1 MNKTAMLRSFFA
13 VPLFALTF
21 FALEPREALA
31 MPTAQLSDVVSSP
44 VEKTWGGCGPYGH
57 RGPWGGCRRGGQ
69 WGGGGWGWGGYPAFW
84 PFGVAP
90 VSFMGARPA
99 DPDEELDR
107 IELEERR
114 LARLQKRLTER
125 KARQIELLTE
135 GVVVGRLR

>member
-1 MNKTAMLRSFFA
+1 MGH
-13 VPLFALTF
+13 
-21 FALEPREALA
+21 
-31 MPTAQLSDVVSSP
+31 
-44 VEKTWGGCGPYGH
+44 GGGGGGH
-57 RGPWGGCRRGGQ
+57 GGGFGGGHGGFGGGHWHGGGGGFRGGRG